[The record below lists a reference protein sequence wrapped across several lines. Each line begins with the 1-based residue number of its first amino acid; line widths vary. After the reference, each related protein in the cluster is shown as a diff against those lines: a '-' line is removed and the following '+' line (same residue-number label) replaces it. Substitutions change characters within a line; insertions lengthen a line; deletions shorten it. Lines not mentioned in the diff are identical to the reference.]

1 MQGKALSVEDMAD
14 VLSLKD
20 NKNHVEDYATALQLL
35 ARAEVYRSIFHHS
48 PTKLISIAYS
58 ERTKAQRV
66 QDRLE
71 TNLEA

>member
-1 MQGKALSVEDMAD
+1 MAD

-35 ARAEVYRSIFHHS
+35 ARAEVYRSIFRHS
-48 PTKLISIAYS
+48 LAKLISTEHS
-58 ERTKAQRV
+58 ERTKAQRI

-71 TNLEA
+71 TNPKA